1 MKIYVKATV
10 KDVFEE
16 DPQFRRNL
24 ILDRN
29 TDMRTLMQFADD
41 PDANNR
47 AYLAELTRTT
57 PEVLAKLADDSE
69 ARVRRCVARN
79 PNTPEDALVK
89 LARDPDFTVR
99 HGLATRLYDIPD
111 DVLIALLEPADQ
123 RIDSEILIKMVRRQ
137 LFPGVKVYEKL
148 AESPDLYTR
157 QAIAMD
163 MGDLTPDSVLVKL
176 MDDPDESVRAGVV
189 TYRENLPVE
198 VIDKAVVDPF
208 VRVRAGVARDAIMRE
223 DQYELLAND
232 PEPRVRKSV
241 ALNPHTPL
249 SIKQKLAHDEDESV
263 RDLARKQLDK
273 VRERN

>member
-1 MKIYVKATV
+1 
-10 KDVFEE
+10 
-16 DPQFRRNL
+16 
-24 ILDRN
+24 
-29 TDMRTLMQFADD
+29 MQFADD

-47 AYLAELTRTT
+47 AYLAELTRTS
-57 PEVLAKLADDSE
+57 PEVLAKLADDPKPK
-69 ARVRRCVARN
+69 VRRCVARN
-79 PNTPEDALVK
+79 PNTPEDTLVK
-89 LARDPDFTVR
+89 LARDPDFNVR

-111 DVLIALLEPADQ
+111 DVLVALLEPGDL
-123 RIDSEILIKMVRRQ
+123 RIDSEILTKMVRRQ
-137 LFPGVKVYEKL
+137 LFPGAKVYEKL

-163 MGDLTPDSVLVKL
+163 MGELTPDSVLVKL

-189 TYRENLPVE
+189 TYRENLPTE

-241 ALNPHTPL
+241 VLNPHTPI
-249 SIKQKLAHDEDESV
+249 SIKQRLLQDEDEGV
-263 RDLARKQLDK
+263 RTLAEVQLAK
-273 VRERN
+273 ARERS